1 MQRHLALLLFLFPL
15 PKRRVKEDLDVS
27 VYLDRAKQQMA
38 KMHARHKER
47 AIQAI
52 TQKNN
57 LLNQVEGLKKTL
69 TNLDEKIAMA
79 GYEELAEKFRQERR
93 EYEQSLVTAEE
104 ILAQAEETA
113 EQIKVAIQR
122 EEELIRQQTADVLA
136 LKAKWGQADIQLEME
151 RELRRMGVW
160 QLAVPP
166 QPEIDRKTARE
177 LVGFLLVLVIALL
190 VWR

>member
-38 KMHARHKER
+38 EMHARHR
-47 AIQAI
+47 ARAVQAI

-57 LLNQVEGLKKTL
+57 LLNQVEDLKRTL
-69 TNLDEKIAMA
+69 VRLDEKIAMA
-79 GYEELAEKFRQERR
+79 GSEELAEKFRREKR

-151 RELRRMGVW
+151 RELRRIGVW

-177 LVGFLLVLVIALL
+177 LIGFLLVLVIALL